1 MNDMGARQAS
11 EKASAQITAE
21 ILGLISKLSTGN
33 PGVKLK
39 LESQSATSHV
49 MTMEHDWYGLGS
61 GIDKAFGIVT
71 RVSVVTT
78 VVVPR
83 GEVDES

>member
-1 MNDMGARQAS
+1 MNDMGAKQAS
-11 EKASAQITAE
+11 EKASAQITAD
-21 ILGLISKLSTGN
+21 ILELLSKLATGN
-33 PGVKLK
+33 PTLKLK

-61 GIDKAFGIVT
+61 RADKTFGIVT

-78 VVVPR
+78 VVMPR
-83 GEVDES
+83 SEISE

>member
-1 MNDMGARQAS
+1 VSNMGAKQAS
-11 EKASAQITAE
+11 EKASAQVIAE

-33 PGVKLK
+33 PRVKLK
-39 LESQSATSHV
+39 LESQSATSH
-49 MTMEHDWYGLGS
+49 MMMMEHDWYELGS

-83 GEVDES
+83 GEVDG